1 MSSTAAKLSIALLI
15 CAIGLGSSAVQVT
28 MARAADDAAAA
39 AVESAAEERHAG
51 ERWDVAVAGARA
63 QAERAAG
70 PARTAVDIVGDLA
83 LPAERERLADAIAAL
98 DEASEGRDIGAI
110 AARCSD
116 LENEFVAFQQAVV
129 RNAESSL
136 AANGSADAASRSDL
150 TDAIDAIRP
159 GPDAGPVPASAFARL
174 RSVAD
179 QVVASHQAAIT
190 AAAAAAAAA
199 AGEAAGAAVSD
210 EADETSGASSTT
222 TPTSPPLAPG
232 WVVRTPPALELNGD
246 FRPGCEVVFGEWDWW
261 YENTPGYVVVD
272 PGYPYDIEIMEYE
285 GSYLGVK
292 SLPCL

>member
-15 CAIGLGSSAVQVT
+15 CAIGLGSTAVQVT

-51 ERWDVAVAGARA
+51 ERWDVAVAAARA
-63 QAERAAG
+63 QAERAAS
-70 PARTAVDIVGDLA
+70 PARTAVDVIGDLA
-83 LPAERERLADAIAAL
+83 LPAQRERLADAIAAL

-116 LENEFVAFQQAVV
+116 LEDELVAFQQAVV
-129 RNAESSL
+129 TNAESSL
-136 AANGSADAASRSDL
+136 AANGSADAASRSAL

-159 GPDAGPVPASAFARL
+159 GEDASPVPVSAFARL

-179 QVVASHQAAIT
+179 QLVASHQAAIT

-199 AGEAAGAAVSD
+199 AEAAGSVVSD
-210 EADETSGASSTT
+210 DADETSETSSTT
-222 TPTSPPLAPG
+222 PPSPPLAPG
-232 WVVRTPPALELNGD
+232 WVVRTPPVLELNGD